1 MQLSCLCSLALL
13 SWITW
18 TACWMMWVNNCLPIM
33 MYCLQHLLNLRKVSY
48 LQQWLPHQWHYLA
61 ILLDMEA
68 PPEPRD
74 CVLCG
79 VDGIFQCIECAHQL
93 VFCTMCCWAE
103 HKPWP
108 FHRVE
113 QWNGTFFEKSSLQLA
128 GLVLHVGHGGK
139 HCPAGG
145 CSNDEVTAEEE
156 DDWED
161 LMQAGMF
168 PATTKAART
177 AFTFQVLDDFIQDNV
192 ECGTSA
198 MNFYSKLHHITS
210 NAFPHLVPDRYRE
223 LLRVARMWWL
233 LKLLKWQ
240 GSHTSAED
248 ASPGELV
255 LFCPACPQPGINIPE
270 DEMDYSHWTLA
281 RSLVMDGNFKA
292 EHMHPKDAGSKAW
305 LMDGKGYMVTSQ
317 PYKEYLSGTKN
328 VVEILD
334 CSNHWAVN
342 QANANQQQL
351 ASTGIGGCACA
362 WHGCF
367 VPHAMVDFQKGKQQV
382 NMDYVLVH
390 AIRHGTVPG
399 QQICPGIGLWHV
411 HGHCTECFAQYAPN
425 FIVGAGQVDGEIM
438 ETLWSSLNI
447 ISPSARGMATPHQQE
462 ATARR
467 LKWKLKV
474 AEESY
479 LVVEGRFTDLNGN
492 VPLAISQSWGEEV
505 AVALKNWLSR
515 PQAMDIY
522 EVRLQKGFV
531 LSGIEAPSAK
541 AVKIDLLAIPQP
553 GHLQGMV
560 TWIVKALKIE
570 EAQTQLTVACQHI
583 TSRVTEA
590 QNLTIACCHDHLQSH
605 IHGIFDTA
613 KKLFGDR
620 FKDAKLCWSSN
631 LHDPETIALL
641 LPSNLQLQQGQAN
654 DCLHELQLVL
664 AEKAVIFQ
672 TDIHHGS
679 NYHMATHAWGR
690 VANAKAV
697 VQCHATV
704 YCWCCIQMGS
714 MALSDPNARG
724 HRDDTLPWIWTM
736 DVPRDMA
743 TNDWMSEFYRVN
755 WLWTR
760 ALWDRWK
767 EEVQLLKCR
776 ILDWQKG
783 CCIGKETGQAGML
796 CHMAMPD
803 IWQISMSSVNHF
815 HLETTSYLQ
824 QHHFWDLP
832 NDARVMDHILYDIS
846 SFMLYLRIRFHHL
859 VTTMKKPD
867 WSEYQHT
874 SWYQHFLAEANNSSK
889 VELGYERRPL
899 WNIITEAAEFFTG
912 VSNGSILLPLLI
924 NSHPSPTAEHAAL
937 HMMCTEGLKDI
948 DQELSYL
955 SKLILHSQE
964 QMSSLEA
971 VT

>member
-1 MQLSCLCSLALL
+1 MQLSCLCGLALL

-33 MYCLQHLLNLRKVSY
+33 MYCLQHLLNIGKVSY
-48 LQQWLPHQWHYLA
+48 LQQWLLHKWHYLA

-79 VDGIFQCIECAHQL
+79 VDGIFWCIECAHWP
-93 VFCTMCCWAE
+93 VFCTMCCQAE
-103 HKPWP
+103 HKHQP

-113 QWNGTFFEKSSLQLA
+113 QWNGTFFEESSLQLA
-128 GLVLHVGHGGK
+128 SLVLHVVHGGK

-161 LMQAGMF
+161 MPWGRGFTHTADAGWDVSYYHKGHKDCIYL
-168 PATTKAART
+168 PR
-177 AFTFQVLDDFIQDNV
+177 Q
-192 ECGTSA
+192 CG
-198 MNFYSKLHHITS
+198 MW
-210 NAFPHLVPDRYRE
+210 YRE
-223 LLRVARMWWL
+223 LLRVARMWQL

-240 GSHTSAED
+240 GSHMSAED
-248 ASPGELV
+248 TSPGELV
-255 LFCPACPQPGINIPE
+255 LFCLACPQPSINIPE
-270 DEMDYSHWTLA
+270 DEMDYSH
-281 RSLVMDGNFKA
+281 LVMDGNFKA

-334 CSNHWAVN
+334 CSNHQAVN
-342 QANANQQQL
+342 QANANWQQL
-351 ASTGIGGCACA
+351 TSTGIGGCACA

-367 VPHAMVDFQKGKQQV
+367 VLHAMVDFQKGKQQV

-399 QQICPGIGLWHV
+399 QQVIHFYDINCQYSKDGMQICPGIGLWHV
-411 HGHCTECFAQYAPN
+411 HGHRTECFAQYAPN

-462 ATARR
+462 ATAMR
-467 LKWKLKV
+467 LKQKLKV

-479 LVVEGRFTDLNGN
+479 LVVEGRFADLNGN
-492 VPLAISQSWGEEV
+492 VPLAISQSWGEE
-505 AVALKNWLSR
+505 AAAALENQLSR

-541 AVKIDLLAIPQP
+541 AIKIDLLAIPQP
-553 GHLQGMV
+553 GHSQGMV

-570 EAQTQLTVACQHI
+570 EAQIQLTVACQHI

-590 QNLTIACCHDHLQSH
+590 QNLTIACRHDCLQSH
-605 IHGIFDTA
+605 IHNIFDTA
-613 KKLFGDR
+613 EKLFGDR
-620 FKDAKLCWSSN
+620 FKDAKLCQSSN
-631 LHDPETIALL
+631 LHDPETIALP
-641 LPSNLQLQQGQAN
+641 LPSNQGQAN
-654 DCLHELQLVL
+654 DCLHELWLVL
-664 AEKAVIFQ
+664 AEKAVIFR

-679 NYHMATHAWGR
+679 NFHMAMHAWGR
-690 VANAKAV
+690 VANAKAA
-697 VQCHATV
+697 VQHHAAV
-704 YCWCCIQMGS
+704 YCQCCIQMGRLGARPDILEQYKELNDSDLTIS
-714 MALSDPNARG
+714 MAVSDPNARG
-724 HRDDTLPWIWTM
+724 HRDNTLPWIWTM

-743 TNDWMSEFYRVN
+743 ANDWMSEFYRVN
-755 WLWTR
+755 WLWMR
-760 ALWDRWK
+760 ALQDRWK
-767 EEVQLLKCR
+767 EEVQLLKCKQE
-776 ILDWQKG
+776 WTKNFFEN
-783 CCIGKETGQAGML
+783 K
-796 CHMAMPD
+796 
-803 IWQISMSSVNHF
+803 
-815 HLETTSYLQ
+815 
-824 QHHFWDLP
+824 
-832 NDARVMDHILYDIS
+832 YDIS
-846 SFMLYLRIRFHHL
+846 SFMPYLGIRFHCL

-867 WSEYQHT
+867 WIKECCVK
-874 SWYQHFLAEANNSSK
+874 LATTMSHAWWQNNSGK

-899 WNIITEAAEFFTG
+899 WNVITEAAEFFTG
-912 VSNGSILLPLLI
+912 VSNSSILLPLLI
-924 NSHPSPTAEHAAL
+924 NSHPSPTAEHTAL
-937 HMMCTEGLKDI
+937 HVMCTEGLKDI
-948 DQELSYL
+948 DQELLYL

-971 VT
+971 VTQSKLALQVVRVESVSNTWE

>member
-18 TACWMMWVNNCLPIM
+18 TACWMMWVNSCLPIM
-33 MYCLQHLLNLRKVSY
+33 MYCLQHLLNLGKVSY
-48 LQQWLPHQWHYLA
+48 LQQWLLHQWHDLA

-68 PPEPRD
+68 PPELRD

-79 VDGIFQCIECAHQL
+79 VDGIFQYIECAHWL

-103 HKPWP
+103 HKHWP

-113 QWNGTFFEKSSLQLA
+113 QWNGTFFEESSLQLYCR
-128 GLVLHVGHGGK
+128 
-139 HCPAGG
+139 CPG
-145 CSNDEVTAEEE
+145 AE
-156 DDWED
+156 DSHIQ
-161 LMQAGMF
+161 LMWAGMF
-168 PATTKAART
+168 PATTKATRT
-177 AFTFQVLDDFIQDNV
+177 AFTFQVLNDFVQDNV
-192 ECGTSA
+192 ECGTSV

-223 LLRVARMWWL
+223 LLRVARMWQL

-270 DEMDYSHWTLA
+270 DETDYSHWTLA

-292 EHMHPKDAGSKAW
+292 EHMHPKDAGSEAW
-305 LMDGKGYMVTSQ
+305 LMDGKGYMVASQ
-317 PYKEYLSGTKN
+317 PYKEYLSSTKN
-328 VVEILD
+328 VVEISD
-334 CSNHWAVN
+334 CSNHQAVN

-367 VPHAMVDFQKGKQQV
+367 VLHAMVNFQKGKQQV

-399 QQICPGIGLWHV
+399 QQVIHFYDINCQYSKEW
-411 HGHCTECFAQYAPN
+411 FAQYAPN
-425 FIVGAGQVDGEIM
+425 FIVGAGWVDGEIM

-462 ATARR
+462 VLDFQMNDSNFLKMVRMSMR

-479 LVVEGRFTDLNGN
+479 LVVEGRFADLNGN
-492 VPLAISQSWGEEV
+492 VPPAVSQSWGEEV
-505 AVALKNWLSR
+505 AVALENWLSR

-541 AVKIDLLAIPQP
+541 AIEIDLLAIPQP

-560 TWIVKALKIE
+560 TWIAKALKIE
-570 EAQTQLTVACQHI
+570 EAQIQLTVACWHI
-583 TSRVTEA
+583 TSRATEA
-590 QNLTIACCHDHLQSH
+590 QNLTIACCCDCLQSH
-605 IHGIFDTA
+605 IHGIFNTA
-613 KKLFGDR
+613 KKLFGNR
-620 FKDAKLCWSSN
+620 FKDAELCQSSN
-631 LHDPETIALL
+631 PHDPETIALL
-641 LPSNLQLQQGQAN
+641 LPSNVGKDHFERSGLGYVTIMELQLWQGQAN
-654 DCLHELQLVL
+654 DCLHELQLML
-664 AEKAVIFQ
+664 AEKAVIFR

-679 NYHMATHAWGR
+679 NYHMATCAWGR
-690 VANAKAV
+690 VANAEAV
-697 VQCHATV
+697 VQHHAAV
-704 YCWCCIQMGS
+704 YCQCHIQMDRLGARLDILEQYKELNDSDLTIS
-714 MALSDPNARG
+714 MAVSDPNARG
-724 HRDDTLPWIWTM
+724 HRDNTLPWIWTM

-755 WLWTR
+755 WLQMR
-760 ALWDRWK
+760 ALQDRWK
-767 EEVQLLKCR
+767 EEVQLLKCK
-776 ILDWQKG
+776 ILDQQKG
-783 CCIGKETGQAGML
+783 CHIGKGTGQASML
-796 CHMAMPD
+796 CCTAMPD
-803 IWQISMSSVNHF
+803 VWQISMFSVNHF

-824 QHHFWDLP
+824 
-832 NDARVMDHILYDIS
+832 
-846 SFMLYLRIRFHHL
+846 
-859 VTTMKKPD
+859 
-867 WSEYQHT
+867 
-874 SWYQHFLAEANNSSK
+874 
-889 VELGYERRPL
+889 
-899 WNIITEAAEFFTG
+899 
-912 VSNGSILLPLLI
+912 
-924 NSHPSPTAEHAAL
+924 
-937 HMMCTEGLKDI
+937 
-948 DQELSYL
+948 
-955 SKLILHSQE
+955 
-964 QMSSLEA
+964 
-971 VT
+971 